1 MALKNFLSGLLT
13 NEETDDQTF
22 EDEVE
27 TEENDH
33 KKPKANEAK
42 SEEKS
47 MALNENK
54 TNNSNNTRTTA
65 GSNAI
70 ELKVVR
76 PESWEAALQIGHYLL
91 NNCTV
96 VLNLEAT
103 SKETARRIVDF
114 LNGVAF
120 AIEGEVKSVTNSTCI
135 ITPKNVSVSG
145 EVMSEKQEQA
155 QSNSRDSFDNF

>member
-1 MALKNFLSGLLT
+1 MAIKKFFSGLLT
-13 NEETDDQTF
+13 GDESEDQSF
-22 EDEVE
+22 DEEVE
-27 TEENDH
+27 TEEVET
-33 KKPKANEAK
+33 KKPKTGEFK
-42 SEEKS
+42 SEEKH
-47 MALNENK
+47 MAMNESK
-54 TNNSNNTRTTA
+54 TTRNT
-65 GSNAI
+65 GSSNAI

-91 NNCTV
+91 DNCTV

-145 EVMSEKQEQA
+145 ELFSEKQDQPKGT
-155 QSNSRDSFDNF
+155 SSDSFDNF

>member
-1 MALKNFLSGLLT
+1 MAIKKFFSGLLT
-13 NEETDDQTF
+13 NEESDDQSF
-22 EDEVE
+22 ENEEETEEVE
-27 TEENDH
+27 T
-33 KKPKANEAK
+33 KKPKVNEVK
-42 SEEKS
+42 LEEKN

-54 TNNSNNTRTTA
+54 NPTPKTTA
-65 GSNAI
+65 APNAI

-76 PESWEAALQIGHYLL
+76 PESWESAMQIGHYLL
-91 NNCTV
+91 DNCTV

-145 EVMSEKQEQA
+145 ELLGDKQDQPK
-155 QSNSRDSFDNF
+155 SNSRDSFDNF

>member
-1 MALKNFLSGLLT
+1 
-13 NEETDDQTF
+13 
-22 EDEVE
+22 
-27 TEENDH
+27 
-33 KKPKANEAK
+33 
-42 SEEKS
+42 

-54 TNNSNNTRTTA
+54 NNTNRTTV

-76 PESWEAALQIGHYLL
+76 PESWESALQIGHYLL
-91 NNCTV
+91 DNCTV

-120 AIEGEVKSVTNSTCI
+120 AIEGEGKSVTNSTCI

-145 EVMSEKQEQA
+145 ELFGEKQEQPK
-155 QSNSRDSFDNF
+155 SNSRDSFDNF

>member
-1 MALKNFLSGLLT
+1 MAIKKFFTGLLT
-13 NEETDDQTF
+13 NEESDDQSF
-22 EDEVE
+22 ENEVE
-27 TEENDH
+27 TEEIEP
-33 KKPKANEAK
+33 KKPKVNEVK

-54 TNNSNNTRTTA
+54 NNTNRTTVS
-65 GSNAI
+65 SNAI

-76 PESWEAALQIGHYLL
+76 PESWESALQIGHYLL
-91 NNCTV
+91 DNCTV

-145 EVMSEKQEQA
+145 ELFGEKQEQPK
-155 QSNSRDSFDNF
+155 SNSRDSFDNF

>member
-1 MALKNFLSGLLT
+1 MAIKNFFSGLLT
-13 NEETDDQTF
+13 NEESDDQSF
-22 EDEVE
+22 DNEVE
-27 TEENDH
+27 TEENEP
-33 KKPKANEAK
+33 KKSKANELK
-42 SEEKS
+42 SEDKS

-54 TNNSNNTRTTA
+54 NNFTRSNA

-91 NNCTV
+91 DNCTV

-103 SKETARRIVDF
+103 NKETARRIVDF

-120 AIEGEVKSVTNSTCI
+120 AIEGEVKSVTSSTCI

-145 EVMSEKQEQA
+145 ELMAEKQD
-155 QSNSRDSFDNF
+155 QSKNTPRDSFDNF

>member
-1 MALKNFLSGLLT
+1 MAIKKFFAGLLT
-13 NEETDDQTF
+13 NEESEDQNF
-22 EDEVE
+22 DDEVY
-27 TEENDH
+27 TEENET
-33 KKPKANEAK
+33 PKVKLNEAK
-42 SEEKS
+42 SEDRHMAINETRNTNKS
-47 MALNENK
+47 G
-54 TNNSNNTRTTA
+54 

-76 PESWEAALQIGHYLL
+76 PESWESALQIGHYLL
-91 NNCTV
+91 DNCTV

-145 EVMSEKQEQA
+145 ELLTEKQDQPKTV
-155 QSNSRDSFDNF
+155 SHDSFDNF

>member
-1 MALKNFLSGLLT
+1 MAMNESKNGRNSGSS
-13 NEETDDQTF
+13 
-22 EDEVE
+22 
-27 TEENDH
+27 H
-33 KKPKANEAK
+33 
-42 SEEKS
+42 
-47 MALNENK
+47 
-54 TNNSNNTRTTA
+54 
-65 GSNAI
+65 AI

-91 NNCTV
+91 DNCTV

-145 EVMSEKQEQA
+145 ELLGETQDQPKGS
-155 QSNSRDSFDNF
+155 SGDSFDNF

>member
-1 MALKNFLSGLLT
+1 MAIKKFFTGLLT
-13 NEETDDQTF
+13 NEESEDQSF

-27 TEENDH
+27 TDEAEI
-33 KKPKANEAK
+33 KKVRVNEVK
-42 SEEKS
+42 SEEKH
-47 MALNENK
+47 MALNETKNVNK
-54 TNNSNNTRTTA
+54 NIGS
-65 GSNAI
+65 SNAI

-76 PESWEAALQIGHYLL
+76 PESWESALQIGHYLL
-91 NNCTV
+91 DNCTV

-145 EVMSEKQEQA
+145 ELLSEKQDQPK
-155 QSNSRDSFDNF
+155 SNPRDSFDSF